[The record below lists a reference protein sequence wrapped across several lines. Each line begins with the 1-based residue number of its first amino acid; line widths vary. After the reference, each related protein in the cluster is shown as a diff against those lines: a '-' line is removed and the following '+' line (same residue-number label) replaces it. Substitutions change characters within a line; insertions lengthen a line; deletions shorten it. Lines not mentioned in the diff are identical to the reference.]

1 MLKNSLLLPRKI
13 FSFKNF
19 SLGTPFW
26 AFFILNL
33 PSIKLLYSSEIVNI
47 LAIIGLGFTY
57 FLNSSKILIG
67 EKRIQCFAIFSL
79 FWMILLIYG
88 IFGSDAVVSNL
99 IFLRYISVYFTVV
112 GLIFF
117 ISEKDLPKI
126 IVWQIIWGTI
136 LSIYQINYGFNF
148 DKFEGIHY
156 QTVAIPMTTSLLII
170 LGLIFFTKNI
180 VRKKNDKFILWTCL
194 LLNILSIT
202 TLEGRSPLLFSL
214 LVLVIFLLYKVNW
227 GFFLKGRNSLKIL
240 RVVLIT
246 FILIY
251 IGFINLQAKLSNWG
265 LERYYRLFYN
275 IQQEPRIGLYQGAI
289 RAIIENPL
297 GYGLNAAEKLI
308 GFYPHNIFL
317 EILISAGIIG
327 LIPFLILVA
336 LYIHKMKNTVKKSSY
351 HVPFAMMSLYLFFTW
366 NVSFDLA
373 SSYMSIGSMVI
384 VICTSNNYKNIIPI
398 SNYSNN

>member
-1 MLKNSLLLPRKI
+1 MIKNHLLLPKKI
-13 FSFKNF
+13 FSFNNF

-47 LAIIGLGFTY
+47 LAIIALGFTY

-67 EKRIQCFAIFSL
+67 KTRITCFAIFTL
-79 FWMILLIYG
+79 FWMILLVYG
-88 IFGSDAVVSNL
+88 FVGSDAVVNNL
-99 IFLRYISVYFTVV
+99 VLLRYASAYFTII

-117 ISEKDLPKI
+117 IKEKDLPKI
-126 IVWQIIWGTI
+126 IFWQITWGTI

-148 DKFEGIHY
+148 DKLEGIHY
-156 QTVAIPMTTSLLII
+156 NTVAIPMTGSLLII

-194 LLNILSIT
+194 LLNVLSIT
-202 TLEGRSPLLFSL
+202 TLEGRGPLIFSL
-214 LVLVIFLLYKVNW
+214 LVLIVFVLYKVNW
-227 GFFLKGRNSLKIL
+227 GFFFKGRNSLKIL

-246 FILIY
+246 FILVY
-251 IGFINLQAKLSNWG
+251 IGFINLQTKLSEWG

-275 IQQEPRIGLYQGAI
+275 IQQEPRIQLYQGAI

-297 GYGLNAAEKLI
+297 GYGLNAAEQLI

-366 NVSFDLA
+366 NISFELA
-373 SSYMSIGSMVI
+373 SSYMCIGSMVI
-384 VICTSNNYKNIIPI
+384 VICTSNNYKNTINI